1 MCQSLRMRLLLFIFF
16 LATSNNLFAQKNI
29 FKRLFSDQPDTT
41 RSNSFLPIPIVAYA
55 QETGLVF
62 GATGLY
68 SFYTDRQDK
77 NNRNSTIS
85 IDLDYSTEKQATA
98 FVKTDIWGLN
108 NKYHYVSDI
117 RYKFFPFYFYGIGNQ
132 TQEAN
137 KDLVLERMQD
147 ILLTIE
153 KKTGSI
159 FYTGIDV
166 AFNNYAFEAKEP
178 NRTFDTYPSLQ
189 GRNGGKALFIG
200 LSQNI
205 DSRNSNVYATKGTYL
220 KIGFSYCPNFF
231 GGANFEGTFLK
242 CDFRS
247 FKSIASKLV
256 LGINANYQSIQG
268 ASIPFYLLPQLG
280 SETIMRG
287 YYTGRYRDQNLLAA
301 QAELRYRF
309 IPRLGIVGFI
319 GVGSVYDNGGFKIT
333 DNKPSFGT
341 GLRYFFEVERGLSIS
356 VDYGWG
362 EKRPSENRQQGLYVS
377 IGQSF

>member
-1 MCQSLRMRLLLFIFF
+1 MRLLLFIFL

-147 ILLTIE
+147 ILLTVE
-153 KKTGSI
+153 KKNWE
-159 FYTGIDV
+159 FLLYR
-166 AFNNYAFEAKEP
+166 
-178 NRTFDTYPSLQ
+178 NRC
-189 GRNGGKALFIG
+189 
-200 LSQNI
+200 
-205 DSRNSNVYATKGTYL
+205 
-220 KIGFSYCPNFF
+220 GF
-231 GGANFEGTFLK
+231 
-242 CDFRS
+242 
-247 FKSIASKLV
+247 
-256 LGINANYQSIQG
+256 Q
-268 ASIPFYLLPQLG
+268 
-280 SETIMRG
+280 
-287 YYTGRYRDQNLLAA
+287 
-301 QAELRYRF
+301 
-309 IPRLGIVGFI
+309 
-319 GVGSVYDNGGFKIT
+319 
-333 DNKPSFGT
+333 
-341 GLRYFFEVERGLSIS
+341 
-356 VDYGWG
+356 
-362 EKRPSENRQQGLYVS
+362 
-377 IGQSF
+377 